1 MMTNPQTIQN
11 TINQQSSII
20 QQLNIENSKLKD
32 QVKYLENKLKQLL
45 NEKIQEKIKDKNA
58 KSTQLNV
65 NTKTVELSQLPL
77 NLV

>member
-1 MMTNPQTIQN
+1 MINPQASQN
-11 TINQQSSII
+11 IINQQSSMI
-20 QQLNIENSKLKD
+20 QQLNIENRQLKD
-32 QVKYLENKLKQLL
+32 QIKYLENKLKQLL

-58 KSTQLNV
+58 NSIQLNL

>member
-1 MMTNPQTIQN
+1 MINPQAIQN

-20 QQLNIENSKLKD
+20 QQLNIENSQLKD

-58 KSTQLNV
+58 NSTQLNL

>member
-1 MMTNPQTIQN
+1 MINPQASQN
-11 TINQQSSII
+11 IINQQSSMI
-20 QQLNIENSKLKD
+20 QQLNIENNQLKD

-45 NEKIQEKIKDKNA
+45 NEKIQEKIQEKNA
-58 KSTQLNV
+58 KLTQLNL